1 MTFNLDEWRRAA
13 QIRYGKR
20 LGGGEKGVFEEAF
33 TGSLKLSMKEVSK
46 FEVLCWQ
53 QVEVF

>member
-46 FEVLCWQ
+46 FEVLC
-53 QVEVF
+53 